1 MTIASLTA
9 QHGHDAHQTDHR
21 LVIVEIR
28 QLLLVLVKRSD
39 ELVARDPV
47 KCLGMRGVQRSEQ
60 PVELGGVRITLGT
73 TLVRATRHPIR
84 TRSPASPVA
93 LTSQMARLCRSR
105 RRSPARH
112 SRPQIERASARRIAA
127 HQG

>member
-60 PVELGGVRITLGT
+60 PVELGGDRINTRDDAGRGQRDIRSGLG
-73 TLVRATRHPIR
+73 
-84 TRSPASPVA
+84 
-93 LTSQMARLCRSR
+93 R
-105 RRSPARH
+105 RR
-112 SRPQIERASARRIAA
+112 RPWR
-127 HQG
+127 